1 MFSIALFEPEIPPNT
16 GNIIRLCANFGV
28 PLHLIEPLG
37 FSMDEKLL
45 RRAALDYQEYAA
57 VQIHPDFSAAV
68 NAITPSRVIGI
79 STKGTAR
86 LDSFDFQT
94 NDLLVFGPETRGIPE
109 PLLFSNAFDEI
120 MRIPMQPSSRSLNL
134 SNAVA
139 IVAFQAWR
147 QFGCVGAGT

>member
-57 VQIHPDFSAAV
+57 VQIHRDFSAAV
-68 NAITPSRVIGI
+68 SAINPSRVIGI

-86 LDSFDFQT
+86 VDSFSFQT
-94 NDLLVFGPETRGIPE
+94 NDLLVFDQKPVASPNRYCFRM
-109 PLLFSNAFDEI
+109 PLTPL
-120 MRIPMQPSSRSLNL
+120 
-134 SNAVA
+134 
-139 IVAFQAWR
+139 
-147 QFGCVGAGT
+147 CVSQCSQ

>member
-1 MFSIALFEPEIPPNT
+1 
-16 GNIIRLCANFGV
+16 
-28 PLHLIEPLG
+28 
-37 FSMDEKLL
+37 MDEKLL

-68 NAITPSRVIGI
+68 DAIAPSRVIGI

-86 LDSFDFQT
+86 LDSFEFQT

-109 PLLFSNAFDEI
+109 PLLFSNAFDDV

-147 QFGCVGAGT
+147 QFGCVGAST

>member
-1 MFSIALFEPEIPPNT
+1 
-16 GNIIRLCANFGV
+16 
-28 PLHLIEPLG
+28 
-37 FSMDEKLL
+37 MDEKLL

-57 VQIHPDFSAAV
+57 VQIHRDFSAAV
-68 NAITPSRVIGI
+68 SAINPSRVIGI

-86 LDSFDFQT
+86 LDSFSFQT

-109 PLLFSNAFDEI
+109 PLLFSNAFDDV
-120 MRIPMQPSSRSLNL
+120 MRIPMQPGSRSLNL

-147 QFGCVGAGT
+147 QFGCVGAST

>member
-1 MFSIALFEPEIPPNT
+1 MKSYFVAQPSTIRNTQPYKFIKTSAAVSSIAL
-16 GNIIRLCANFGV
+16 
-28 PLHLIEPLG
+28 
-37 FSMDEKLL
+37 
-45 RRAALDYQEYAA
+45 
-57 VQIHPDFSAAV
+57 
-68 NAITPSRVIGI
+68 RVIGI

-109 PLLFSNAFDEI
+109 PLLFSDAFDDV

-147 QFGCVGAGT
+147 QFGCVGAGA